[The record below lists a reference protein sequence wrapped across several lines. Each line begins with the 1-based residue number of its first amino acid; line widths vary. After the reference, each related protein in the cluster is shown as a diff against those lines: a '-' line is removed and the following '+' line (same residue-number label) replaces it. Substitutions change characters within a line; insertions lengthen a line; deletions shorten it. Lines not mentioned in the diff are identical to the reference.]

1 MPKMSGDEES
11 LPIVVI
17 DANVIANYFKPI
29 GQYVT
34 WFDNESNN
42 YFFVTSIYTIYE
54 VLNAI
59 ASYRK
64 NCLKKS
70 SEGFSE

>member
-1 MPKMSGDEES
+1 MSGDEES
-11 LPIVVI
+11 LPIAVI